1 MSLLLLA
8 NPTSGGGKGAKLKDK
23 VIAQLTLLGKEFIDI
38 SGTSYES
45 ALVNLRES
53 KKRHQGGV
61 VIVIGGDGM
70 VHLAIQELAS
80 SNFAMLLIPA
90 GTGNDFARSAGLS
103 IDKPLDALDLGLR
116 EPAQRVDLG
125 RVNDRFFAEIL
136 STGFDSLVNERANR
150 IHWQSKRKYDFAM
163 LLIPAGTG
171 NDFARSAGLS
181 IDKPLDALDLGLR
194 EPAQR
199 VDLGRVNDRF
209 FAEILSTGFDSL
221 VNERANRIHWQS
233 KRKYDFAM
241 LLELPFFKPLE
252 YQIELDSRKFVTEAM
267 LIAVANGASY
277 GGGMKVCPDA
287 SLTDGFFDVMILEP
301 VSKFE
306 FLRVF
311 PKVFKGTHITHP
323 RVRIERA
330 RSVNISAPA
339 VAYADGERIGPLP
352 IKAEIAPNSLL
363 TWIAS

>member
-8 NPTSGGGKGAKLKDK
+8 NPTSGGGKGAKLKVEVMARLK
-23 VIAQLTLLGKEFIDI
+23 LLGKEFTDI

-53 KKRHQGGV
+53 KKQYQSGV

-70 VHLAIQELAS
+70 VHLAIQELANS
-80 SNFAMLLIPA
+80 DFAMLLIPG

-103 IDKPLDALDLGLR
+103 IDKPLDALDRGLR
-116 EPAQRVDLG
+116 EPVQRVDLG
-125 RVNDRFFAEIL
+125 RVNGRFFAEIL

-150 IHWQSKRKYDFAM
+150 IHWQSKRKYD
-163 LLIPAGTG
+163 L
-171 NDFARSAGLS
+171 
-181 IDKPLDALDLGLR
+181 
-194 EPAQR
+194 
-199 VDLGRVNDRF
+199 
-209 FAEILSTGFDSL
+209 
-221 VNERANRIHWQS
+221 
-233 KRKYDFAM
+233 AM
-241 LLELPFFKPLE
+241 LLELPLFKPLE
-252 YQIELDSRKFVTEAM
+252 YQIQLDSQVFSTEAM

-330 RSVNISAPA
+330 RSVKISAPA

-352 IKAEIAPNSLL
+352 IKAEIVPISLL

>member
-53 KKRHQGGV
+53 KKRHKGGV

-80 SNFAMLLIPA
+80 SN
-90 GTGNDFARSAGLS
+90 
-103 IDKPLDALDLGLR
+103 
-116 EPAQRVDLG
+116 
-125 RVNDRFFAEIL
+125 
-136 STGFDSLVNERANR
+136 
-150 IHWQSKRKYDFAM
+150 FAM

-352 IKAEIAPNSLL
+352 IKAEITPNSLL